1 MQMIFWLV
9 LIGAGSRLIT
19 LPHGLS
25 LTVAMILLAAAY
37 LDWKRTAIVA
47 LGTIILGDLLTGL
60 HSMIPWTW
68 TGAVL
73 MAQVAWMLFRRKV
86 TYPRM
91 AVTSIISLTVFHLW
105 SNFGVWVMGNCLGG
119 ERMYPAT
126 LAGLIGVYQAGWSYY
141 LYSIGGNLAIT
152 TVAFII
158 VKKLLSISVISTRS
172 AKLQVTGKYK

>member
-1 MQMIFWLV
+1 MKTVLSFI
-9 LIGAGSRLIT
+9 LIGAGSRLIS

-37 LDWKRTAIVA
+37 LNWKRTAIVA
-47 LGTIILGDLLTGL
+47 LGTMVLGDALTGF

-68 TGAVL
+68 TGALL
-73 MAQVAWMLFRRKV
+73 MAQVAWMLFRGKV
-86 TYPRM
+86 SYPRM
-91 AVTSIISLTVFHLW
+91 AIVSIISLTAFHLW

-141 LYSIGGNLAIT
+141 LYSIGGNLVIT
-152 TVAFII
+152 TVAFI
-158 VKKLLSISVISTRS
+158 VAKKIFGLRATRPQKVEAA
-172 AKLQVTGKYK
+172 AKA

>member
-1 MQMIFWLV
+1 MKTVLSLI

-37 LDWKRTAIVA
+37 LDWRRTIIVA
-47 LGTIILGDLLTGL
+47 LGTMILGDTLTGF

-68 TGAVL
+68 TGVVL
-73 MAQVAWMLFRRKV
+73 MAQVAWTLFRGKI

-91 AVTSIISLTVFHLW
+91 AMVSIVSLTVYHLW
-105 SNFGVWVMGNCLGG
+105 SNFGIWVMGSCLPE
-119 ERMYPAT
+119 ERVYPMT
-126 LAGLIGVYQAGWSYY
+126 LAGLTAVYQAGWSYY

-152 TVAFII
+152 TAAFIVAKKTFGLSAVRSQKAEAV
-158 VKKLLSISVISTRS
+158 VKI
-172 AKLQVTGKYK
+172 